1 MEKETINLTDIISV
15 LGTRPA
21 GMSETMKEYLHELTL
36 QQEKEAK
43 EKAAREAEE
52 AAEEMRE
59 AEEAM
64 KAETDGTEAEENKEE
79 QNQDK
84 NENNTK

>member
-15 LGTRPA
+15 LGSRPA

-64 KAETDGTEAEENKEE
+64 KADTNETEAE

-84 NENNTK
+84 NEDIK